1 MHFTINEAKK
11 IIRYTLYRGLH
22 CIVLEVN
29 ILKFHCISK
38 LEHICNL
45 SVCSGSI
52 IKSCL
57 L

>member
-11 IIRYTLYRGLH
+11 IVRYTLYRGLH
-22 CIVLEVN
+22 YIEV
-29 ILKFHCISK
+29 IIIISRFFLISK
-38 LEHICNL
+38 LEHIHNL
-45 SVCSGSI
+45 CVCGGSI